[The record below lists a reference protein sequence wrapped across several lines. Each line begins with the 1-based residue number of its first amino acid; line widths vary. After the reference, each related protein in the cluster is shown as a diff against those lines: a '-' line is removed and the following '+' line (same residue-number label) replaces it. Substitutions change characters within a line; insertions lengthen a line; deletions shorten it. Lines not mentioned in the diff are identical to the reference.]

1 MTELQGH
8 MFVGDRFAGWLSRPQ
23 HFLRLELVRICAPLA
38 ILGFMSSRIAH
49 ADEWVGDAGFRVPEL
64 ASSDYRQPL
73 YLPALGGS
81 AAWIYAVVLV
91 ASGLALAAGWRS
103 RVAAIVFAGASA
115 WAALADRLA
124 SFSVSKLAPV
134 VAIAL
139 ATSACGARW
148 SIDAWRRAK
157 RGDKLPNE
165 TTAGAV
171 RFFQLLLPTIY
182 CASGIAKARADWLRE
197 PYVLWSHL
205 HDTYQTAITVI
216 LANAL
221 PPMAWT
227 IFQIATLAFE
237 ALAPLWFAWKKTRG
251 PALVFGV
258 GMHGMIGL
266 MFGPVIWFAMLMATL
281 LVASFLPDRFLDRL
295 ARL

>member
-1 MTELQGH
+1 MTELRGH
-8 MFVGDRFAGWLSRPQ
+8 MFVGDRFAAWLVRPQ

-38 ILGFMSSRIAH
+38 ILGFLSSRLAS
-49 ADEWVGDAGFRVPEL
+49 ADEWVGNAGFRVPEL

-73 YLPALGGS
+73 YLPALSGS
-81 AAWIYAVVLV
+81 AAWIFAFVLV
-91 ASGLALAAGWRS
+91 GSGLALAAGFRS
-103 RVAAIVFAGASA
+103 RVAAIAFACTTA

-134 VAIAL
+134 IAIAL
-139 ATSACGARW
+139 ATSTCGARW
-148 SIDAWRRAK
+148 GVDAWRRAK
-157 RGDKLPNE
+157 RGEKLPEE

-182 CASGIAKARADWLRE
+182 CASGIAKSRGDWLKY
-197 PYVLWSHL
+197 PYVLWDHL
-205 HDTYQTAITVI
+205 HDSSQTTVTVI

-237 ALAPLWFAWKKTRG
+237 ALAPIWFASSKTRSA
-251 PALVFGV
+251 ALVFGV
-258 GMHGMIGL
+258 GMHTMIGL

-295 ARL
+295 ARR